1 MWARHG
7 MGFEEV
13 IMAGITL
20 SGDDQKYAQGYPNK
34 YSQHAGYARADQID
48 NWFRVLKRH
57 QEEGLTM
64 GIYSMSGRTKDLLG
78 APE

>member
-1 MWARHG
+1 

-20 SGDDQKYAQGYPNK
+20 TGDDQKYATGYPNK
-34 YSQHAGYARADQID
+34 YSQHAAYARVDQID
-48 NWFRVLKRH
+48 NWVRVLKRH

-64 GIYSMSGRTKDLLG
+64 GIYSMSGRTKDILG
-78 APE
+78 SPP

>member
-1 MWARHG
+1 

-20 SGDDQKYAQGYPNK
+20 SVEDQKYAQGYPNK

-48 NWFRVLKRH
+48 NWVRVLKRH

-64 GIYSMSGRTKDLLG
+64 GIYSMSGKTKDLLG